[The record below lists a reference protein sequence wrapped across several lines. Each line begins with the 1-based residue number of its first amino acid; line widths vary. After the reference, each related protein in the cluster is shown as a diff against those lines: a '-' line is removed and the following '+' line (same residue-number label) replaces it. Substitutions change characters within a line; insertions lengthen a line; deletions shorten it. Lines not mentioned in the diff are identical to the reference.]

1 MAARSLQ
8 TAAQAKPGD
17 KVPSVQ
23 IKVDSMDKRVDF
35 SSLPGKNVIVTVPGA
50 FTPTCSSQV
59 PGFIADVEKFAAKG
73 VDGIYIVSV
82 NDLWVV
88 NAWKKSLNAG
98 DKIKFAADDKSELA
112 HALGTVLDA
121 TAGLGGLRFKRTVFV
136 IQDGKILDVIVE
148 GDSGKTIDTAADKV
162 LAKL

>member
-50 FTPTCSSQV
+50 
-59 PGFIADVEKFAAKG
+59 
-73 VDGIYIVSV
+73 
-82 NDLWVV
+82 
-88 NAWKKSLNAG
+88 
-98 DKIKFAADDKSELA
+98 
-112 HALGTVLDA
+112 
-121 TAGLGGLRFKRTVFV
+121 
-136 IQDGKILDVIVE
+136 
-148 GDSGKTIDTAADKV
+148 
-162 LAKL
+162 